1 MTQFEELQQA
11 IIDGK
16 APVSKELT
24 EKMLKEGVRPG
35 EFFPKAI
42 IPAMDEVGRRMRECE
57 FFIPE
62 VLIAARA
69 ARASSDILR
78 PLLVGEEAMTSAGT
92 VVCGTVKGDLHDI
105 GKNIVAM
112 MLESAGFK
120 IVDLGVDVTAGE
132 DRRCGS
138 HRTSQSRGAVGA
150 AHHHHGEHEGGGG
163 STVRR
168 RTARQGKDHGRRS
181 ARHRRLGPFDRRRRL
196 RQRRPGGRGVGAA
209 IAWRPKESR
218 AKPAAAHCSGD
229 LRSPSS
235 VIPKTAA
242 RARRYRP
249 RFSHTL

>member
-1 MTQFEELQQA
+1 MSNFEDLQQA

-24 EKMLKEGVRPG
+24 ERMLKEGVRPS

-78 PLLVGEEAMTSAGT
+78 PLLLGDEAVVSAGT

-120 IVDLGVDVTAGE
+120 IVDLGVDVSAEKIVDAVKQNDANIVALSALLTTTMVNMKGVIEALNAAGLR
-132 DRRCGS
+132 DQVKVMVG
-138 HRTSQSRGAVGA
+138 GAPVTDTWAHSIGA
-150 AHHHHGEHEGGGG
+150 DGYGKDAPAA
-163 STVRR
+163 VAM
-168 RTARQGKDHGRRS
+168 ARQ
-181 ARHRRLGPFDRRRRL
+181 L
-196 RQRRPGGRGVGAA
+196 VAA
-209 IAWRPKESR
+209 
-218 AKPAAAHCSGD
+218 
-229 LRSPSS
+229 
-235 VIPKTAA
+235 
-242 RARRYRP
+242 
-249 RFSHTL
+249 